1 MKIEQRKWQEE
12 SGWVPGIS
20 AALGA
25 SAQLVLV
32 FGANQALK
40 EQEPLLEVRKA
51 YPDAHIL
58 GCSTAGEILDTQVS
72 DNSLVTTAVQFE
84 HTQIKTARINL
95 DAVGG
100 SSFLAGSS
108 LAQSLAGKDL
118 VHVFILSDG
127 INVNGSELAKGLLT
141 HLPENVGVTGGLAG
155 DSDRFNETVV
165 LHGGVHPEKSTI
177 SALGLYGTR
186 LKVGYG
192 SFGGWDPFGPERIV
206 TRSKANILF
215 ELDGRS
221 ALELYKEYL
230 GEHARGLP
238 ATGLLF
244 PLNVRTG
251 QNATPLVRTILA
263 VNEKDQ
269 SMTFAGD
276 IPEGSYA
283 RLMKANFDRLIDG
296 AASAAKSA
304 HSAFGSASPD
314 LAILISCVGRKLV
327 LRQRTEEEVEAV
339 RDALGE
345 KTALTGFYSYG
356 EICPTAT
363 GGKCEL
369 HNQTMTITA
378 LLEK

>member
-84 HTQIKTARINL
+84 HTQIKTTRINL

-177 SALGLYGTR
+177 SALGLYSTR

-304 HSAFGSASPD
+304 HFALGSASPD

-339 RDALGE
+339 RDVLGD

>member
-51 YPDAHIL
+51 YPDANIL